1 MIKINDELLLKQVI
15 NFCNNIEKEEELRI
29 KNVSG

>member
-15 NFCNNIEKEEELRI
+15 NFCDKIEKEEELRI
-29 KNVSG
+29 EN